1 MEGVNGLSISTAMM
15 LSSWKN
21 KWVEVKNDG
30 EEFWEAL
37 QEKIAT
43 SKAKEDSGVV
53 FSTEGTYGNK

>member
-1 MEGVNGLSISTAMM
+1 MFSRSSFFRMAMM

-21 KWVEVKNDG
+21 KWVDVRNDG

-43 SKAKEDSGVV
+43 SKAKEDTGVV
-53 FSTEGTYGNK
+53 FSTEGTYGTK